1 MLRALLVTHGDLAR
15 VLLETAQGIV
25 GSVEGVETL
34 TNRGLSRDGLAQ
46 AVEERV
52 AAWEGAGGIVLTDIQ
67 GGSCTQAALLGV
79 AERRQVAVIAGVNLP
94 MLVDFLVN
102 RGHYDTRGMA
112 ERLVEK
118 GRNGVRALAPP
129 ARAS

>member
-15 VLLETAQGIV
+15 ALLETAQGIV

-34 TNRGLSRDGLAQ
+34 TNHGLSRDRLAQ

-52 AAWEGAGGIVLTDIQ
+52 AAWAGEGGVVLTDIM

-79 AERRQVAVIAGVNLP
+79 AEGRQVAVISGVNLP

-102 RGHYDTRGMA
+102 RGAYDVSRMS

-129 ARAS
+129 ARDS